1 MKQEDSM
8 KAAIFHAPRNV
19 TTENVSIPSITSEDI
34 LIKVQSCCICGSD
47 LHMYKLGLHSE
58 IVCRRSEKGLIPGHE
73 FSGDVVEVGADVEG
87 LSVGDRVVAF
97 TNGGMAEY
105 VPVSP
110 ALPGQ
115 NVHKIPDEISY
126 QEAATIEPLANS
138 LHAALKGTPAKGENA
153 MIFGMG
159 IIGLGVI
166 QVLRALD
173 VGIKKIIAVD
183 VSDKRLTIAQQVGAD
198 AVIHAGKEDVF
209 QKAIDIAG
217 SEELAV
223 APGIPMPLIDIAY
236 DCVGYVQD
244 RPEPPVLQ
252 QAMLVVRPQTGRIV
266 EHGVFEAPL
275 TMDFSILVG
284 KQIQIIGSFGM
295 VPEETM
301 KSIELIRSKKID
313 RESLISHEFSLD
325 QAKEAFE
332 TQSAVEDSIK
342 VLITI

>member
-1 MKQEDSM
+1 MM

-19 TTENVSIPSITSEDI
+19 TTENVEKPSITSEDI
-34 LIKVQSCCICGSD
+34 LIKVRSSCICGSD

-58 IVCRRSEKGLIPGHE
+58 IVCRTSEKGLIPGHE
-73 FSGDVVEVGADVEG
+73 FSGDVVEVGDDVEG
-87 LSVGDRVVAF
+87 LAVGDRVVAF

-105 VPVSP
+105 VPVIP
-110 ALPGQ
+110 AQLGM
-115 NVHKIPDEISY
+115 NVYKIPDDVSY
-126 QEAATIEPLANS
+126 KEAATLEPLANS
-138 LHAALKGTPAKGENA
+138 VHAALKGTPAKGENA
-153 MIFGMG
+153 MVFGAG

-173 VGIKKIIAVD
+173 MGLNKIIAVD
-183 VSDKRLTIAQQVGAD
+183 VSDKRLEMARHMGAD
-198 AVIHAGKEDVF
+198 AVIHAGKDDVF

-252 QAMLVVRPQTGRIV
+252 QAMLVVRPVTGRIV
-266 EHGVFEAPL
+266 AHGIFEAPL
-275 TMDFSILVG
+275 TLDFSIMVG
-284 KQIQIIGSFGM
+284 KQIQIIGSFAM
-295 VPEETM
+295 TPEETM
-301 KSIELIRSKKID
+301 KSIDLMQSKKID
-313 RESLISHEFSLD
+313 REILISHEFSLD

-332 TQSAVEDSIK
+332 SQCTVEDSIK
-342 VLITI
+342 VVITP

>member
-1 MKQEDSM
+1 M

-19 TTENVSIPSITSEDI
+19 TTEDVEKPSITSEDI
-34 LIKVQSCCICGSD
+34 LIKVRSCCICGSD

-58 IVCRRSEKGLIPGHE
+58 LVCRTSEKGLIPGHE

-87 LSVGDRVVAF
+87 LEIGDRVVAF
-97 TNGGMAEY
+97 TMGGMAEY

-110 ALPGQ
+110 AQLGI
-115 NVHKIPDEISY
+115 NVYKIPDEVSY
-126 QEAATIEPLANS
+126 KEAATLEPLANS
-138 LHAALKGTPAKGENA
+138 FHAAFKGTPVKGENA
-153 MIFGMG
+153 MVFGAG

-166 QVLRALD
+166 QVLRAMD
-173 VGIKKIIAVD
+173 IGINKIIAVD
-183 VSDKRLTIAQQVGAD
+183 VSDKRLDMARRVGAD

-217 SEELAV
+217 SEELAL

-236 DCVGYVQD
+236 DCVGYIQD
-244 RPEPPVLQ
+244 RPEPPVLL
-252 QAMLVVRPQTGRIV
+252 QAMMVARLQTGRIV
-266 EHGVFEAPL
+266 THGVFEAPL

-301 KSIELIRSKKID
+301 KSIELIQSKKID
-313 RESLISHEFSLD
+313 REIFISHEFSLD

-332 TQSAVEDSIK
+332 TQCTVEESIK
-342 VLITI
+342 VLINI